1 MNLYL
6 LYGSNE
12 VCIYL
17 KDFSCKCKFMNKLV
31 FKFPIY
37 SLYLHAI
44 QLEIAT

>member
-1 MNLYL
+1 MNLYGSKTTQKSYITFMD
-6 LYGSNE
+6 LYGAKKIKE
-12 VCIYL
+12 
-17 KDFSCKCKFMNKLV
+17 KLV